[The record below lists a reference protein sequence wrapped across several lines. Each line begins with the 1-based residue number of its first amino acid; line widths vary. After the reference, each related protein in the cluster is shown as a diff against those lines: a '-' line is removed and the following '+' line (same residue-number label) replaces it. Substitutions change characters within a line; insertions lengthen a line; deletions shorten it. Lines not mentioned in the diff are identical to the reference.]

1 MPALSKQ
8 RHFEILRATLALAE
22 ERGVVQLDDAARAVD
37 VDASTLHTL
46 LEPVLYLEFR
56 TGTDEIVGEERAF
69 LLTED
74 GRLMVE
80 QEHWLRNLASEAPD
94 PDTALR
100 LLVAG
105 LVFQSLAT
113 RPTPDLDRALAK
125 LRAVVAA
132 QLLVSIE
139 RPPYLALAQDAWREG
154 WSLRFRYLADGA
166 EVASDREAVPHRVF
180 CKWGHWYFQGREL
193 DEDEAKNFRVDRMVD
208 AVLGEVAS
216 DPPTDTEIPDW
227 FDLSEYERTVTLRLA
242 PAQLDA
248 LPRPHR
254 VERAVELDDG
264 RIEAD
269 VTVIGERRLEYLL
282 VCLDRDVDVVAPPE
296 YQELQRSHAARLLAA
311 YVPPSP

>member
-1 MPALSKQ
+1 MPALAKQ

-22 ERGVVQLDDAARAVD
+22 ERGVVQLDDAALAVD
-37 VDASTLHTL
+37 VDTDTLHAL

-56 TGTDEIVGEERAF
+56 TGTDEIVSEERAF

-105 LVFQSLAT
+105 LAFQSVAT
-113 RPTPDLDRALAK
+113 RPTPDLDRALTK

-132 QLLVSIE
+132 RLRVSVE
-139 RPPYLALAQDAWREG
+139 HPPCLAVAQEAWREG
-154 WSLRFRYLADGA
+154 RSLRFRYLPDSA
-166 EVASDREAVPHRVF
+166 EVATDREAVPHRVY

-193 DEDEAKNFRVDRMVD
+193 DEAEAKNFRVDRMVD
-208 AVLGEVAS
+208 AELGEVAS

-227 FDLSEYERTVTLRLA
+227 FDLREYERTITLRLTQ
-242 PAQLDA
+242 AQLDA

-254 VERAVELDDG
+254 VERATALQDG
-264 RIEAD
+264 RVEAD
-269 VTVIGERRLEYLL
+269 VTVIGERRLEYVL
-282 VCLDRDVDVVAPPE
+282 VCLDPDVDVVAPLE
-296 YQELQRSHAARLLAA
+296 YRELQRAHAARLLAA
-311 YVPPSP
+311 YDAPPS